1 MWSHGEINIAFME
14 CKILLIRSNDQTL
27 PSWTSFVEIFI
38 QWFCIKLWTDLSKY
52 SIWTIYGSNNLGTNM
67 CVVCESNNTRVK
79 LTGDPDHPTT
89 PSPSLKKKP
98 QVPLASPSEKRYI
111 IHIRTYRICKLE
123 GSPFS
128 HNVLSLFG
136 NFFFLHFAC
145 QNIGRREDKN
155 SAPSRKNTGPK

>member
-1 MWSHGEINIAFME
+1 
-14 CKILLIRSNDQTL
+14 
-27 PSWTSFVEIFI
+27 
-38 QWFCIKLWTDLSKY
+38 
-52 SIWTIYGSNNLGTNM
+52 M
-67 CVVCESNNTRVK
+67 CGVRVK
-79 LTGDPDHPTT
+79 QHSRETNRGSRSPHHPL
-89 PSPSLKKKP
+89 PVPEKKL

-128 HNVLSLFG
+128 HNVLSLSLVI
-136 NFFFLHFAC
+136 FFLHFVC

>member
-1 MWSHGEINIAFME
+1 MN
-14 CKILLIRSNDQTL
+14 N
-27 PSWTSFVEIFI
+27 
-38 QWFCIKLWTDLSKY
+38 KLR
-52 SIWTIYGSNNLGTNM
+52 TNM

-89 PSPSLKKKP
+89 PSPSLKKNL

-136 NFFFLHFAC
+136 NFFFCILLVKILEGERLRIVPPPGKILDQSNTSRYYLWVSA
-145 QNIGRREDKN
+145 RR
-155 SAPSRKNTGPK
+155 STARLAYRRTGQ

>member
-1 MWSHGEINIAFME
+1 M
-14 CKILLIRSNDQTL
+14 
-27 PSWTSFVEIFI
+27 
-38 QWFCIKLWTDLSKY
+38 
-52 SIWTIYGSNNLGTNM
+52 NNKLGTNM

-89 PSPSLKKKP
+89 PSPSLKKKL

-128 HNVLSLFG
+128 HNVLSLSLVI
-136 NFFFLHFAC
+136 FFFCILLVKILEGERIRIVPPPGKILDVSNTSRYYLWVSA
-145 QNIGRREDKN
+145 RR
-155 SAPSRKNTGPK
+155 STARLAYRRTGQ